1 MFDKLNNKKVFSVL
15 DLKNGYYHIATR
27 PKDRHKAALPWY
39 KLQFI
44 RMAQGL
50 FGAPFT
56 FTESVM
62 FLLRDFIEFCDG
74 FFDDVIIFSEL
85 LKSTLYTWRK
95 F

>member
-1 MFDKLNNKKVFSVL
+1 MKYLLNNKKVFSVL
-15 DLKNGYYHIATR
+15 DLKNGYYYIAIR
-27 PKDRHKAALPWY
+27 PEDRHETAFSLPWY

-50 FGAPFT
+50 LGAPLT

-62 FLLRDFIEFCDG
+62 FLLRGFIEFCDG
-74 FFDDVIIFSEL
+74 FFDEVIIFSETIEEHL
-85 LKSTLYTWRK
+85 IE